1 MGGYNG
7 TNFPLSTHQIAM
19 SEFNKTT
26 GLKRIIKTLSYSKD
40 GFKVALKE
48 PAIFQLMI
56 LHLPLMGLA
65 LWLWLDFALAVKMML
80 VAGSFLSLIVE
91 FFNTALEAAVD
102 HTSMEHH
109 PLAKIAKDVGSSAQ
123 SLALIL
129 VAVLWGMA
137 MFG

>member
-1 MGGYNG
+1 
-7 TNFPLSTHQIAM
+7 M
-19 SEFNKTT
+19 SAFNQAK
-26 GLKRIIKTLSYSKD
+26 GLKRLIKTLSYSKD

-65 LWLWLDFALAVKMML
+65 LWLDFTLSVKMIL
-80 VAGSFLSLIVE
+80 VVGSFLSLIVE

-102 HTSMEHH
+102 HTSMEIH

-129 VAVLWGMA
+129 VALLWGMA
-137 MFG
+137 LFA

>member
-7 TNFPLSTHQIAM
+7 TNFPLSTYQIAM
-19 SEFNKTT
+19 SEFNKTK
-26 GLKRIIKTLSYSKD
+26 GLKRIINTLSYSKD
-40 GFKVALKE
+40 GFKVAIKE
-48 PAIFQLMI
+48 PAIFQLI
-56 LHLPLMGLA
+56 LLHMPLIILT
-65 LWLWLDFALAVKMML
+65 LWLDMALAVKMML
-80 VAGSFLSLIVE
+80 VAGPFLSLIVE

>member
-1 MGGYNG
+1 
-7 TNFPLSTHQIAM
+7 M
-19 SEFNKTT
+19 SEFNKTK
-26 GLKRIIKTLSYSKD
+26 GLKRIINTLSYSKD
-40 GFKVALKE
+40 GFKVAVKE
-48 PAIFQLMI
+48 PAIFQLII

-65 LWLWLDFALAVKMML
+65 LWLDFALAVKMML

-102 HTSMEHH
+102 HTSMKHH

-137 MFG
+137 VFG

>member
-1 MGGYNG
+1 
-7 TNFPLSTHQIAM
+7 M
-19 SEFNKTT
+19 SAFNQTK

-48 PAIFQLMI
+48 PAIFQLMM

-65 LWLWLDFALAVKMML
+65 LWLDFALAVKMML
-80 VAGSFLSLIVE
+80 IVGSFLSLIVE

-137 MFG
+137 IFG

>member
-1 MGGYNG
+1 
-7 TNFPLSTHQIAM
+7 M
-19 SEFNKTT
+19 SEFNKTK

-48 PAIFQLMI
+48 PAIFQLVI

-65 LWLWLDFALAVKMML
+65 LWLDFALAVKMAL
-80 VAGSFLSLIVE
+80 IIGSFLSLIVE

-102 HTSMEHH
+102 HTSMEIH

-129 VAVLWGMA
+129 VVVLWVMA
-137 MFG
+137 IFGG

>member
-1 MGGYNG
+1 MSILKKCYNQSPIHRKK
-7 TNFPLSTHQIAM
+7 TM
-19 SEFNKTT
+19 SEFNKTK
-26 GLKRIIKTLSYSKD
+26 GLKRIINTLSYSKD
-40 GFKVALKE
+40 GFKVAVKE
-48 PAIFQLMI
+48 PAIFQLII

-65 LWLWLDFALAVKMML
+65 LWLDFALAVKMML

-137 MFG
+137 VFG